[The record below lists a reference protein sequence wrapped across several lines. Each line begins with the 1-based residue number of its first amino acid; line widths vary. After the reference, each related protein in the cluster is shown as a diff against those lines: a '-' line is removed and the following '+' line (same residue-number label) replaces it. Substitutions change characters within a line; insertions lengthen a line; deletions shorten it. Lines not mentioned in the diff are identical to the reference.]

1 MAKIIK
7 RGEEARKALESG
19 VNQLADTVK
28 ITLGPKGR
36 NVVLDK
42 KFGTPLITNDGVSI
56 AKEIELDDPFENM
69 GAQLVREVSTKTND
83 VAGDGTTTATLLAQ
97 AMIREG
103 LKNLAAGANPIVM
116 KKGMA
121 KAVDAAVAAI
131 HQQSQKVNG
140 TDDIARV
147 GTVSS
152 GDAFIGKLIAE
163 AMEKVSADGVIT
175 IEESKT
181 AETYS
186 EVVEGMM
193 FDRGYITPYMVTD
206 TDKMEALIDDA
217 YILITDKKIS
227 VISDI
232 LPLLEQLVQAGKK
245 LFIIA
250 EDVEGEALS
259 TLIVNRLRGTLNVV
273 CVKAPGFGDRRK
285 EMLQDIAILTGGQV
299 ISEELGLT
307 LKDATVD
314 MLGRARQVKV
324 TKENTII
331 VDGMGDKQA
340 IADRVAQ
347 IRAQI
352 GNTTSEYDR
361 EKLQERLAKMAGGVA
376 VIKVGAATETEMKE
390 KKLRIEDAL
399 NATKA
404 AVEEGIVAGGGTI
417 FVNIIPAVTALLANV
432 EGDEKTGV
440 QIVAKALEEP
450 IRQIAAN
457 AGLDGSVILEKV
469 RTSGKNGYGFDA
481 YKEEYCDMIASGIV
495 DPAKVTRSALENA
508 ASVSGPNDDGSRTAL
523 ISPDWTTGTNE
534 AGLTIHSVDP
544 KTGIFARKSYEYQL
558 LADGA
563 TVASGEFTPKNNL
576 GDIMPNA
583 GMDSWSTK
591 SMKKIIGS
599 TNVPYPNAVKY
610 EDATGTD
617 KFWDSGNNGYMTSSG
632 TDKLCTQATYPGMV
646 GDYCAQLAAKYAVI
660 AFAAG
665 NLYTGDFV
673 MDGTVGYAQF
683 GQPYTYSA
691 RPAALKLKYAAEI
704 GEINRVK
711 NDPPVSTGIDKG
723 RIFVCIVEWSDRHAV
738 QSGTSVDKTTFW
750 DPETVSSLNEGKIIG
765 YGSAYITESHTGSMK
780 DLELPIVYYEK
791 TDTPPTGNYTL
802 VISTA
807 TSYLG
812 DYLTGC
818 DANKLWVDDFEWVY

>member
-1 MAKIIK
+1 MSKLIK
-7 RGEEARKALESG
+7 SGEEARKALEVG
-19 VNQLADTVK
+19 VNTLADTVK
-28 ITLGPKGR
+28 VTLGPKGR

-42 KFGTPLITNDGVSI
+42 KFGAPLITNDGVTI
-56 AKEIELDDPFENM
+56 AKEIELPDPFENM

-121 KAVDAAVAAI
+121 KAVETAVEAI
-131 HQQSQKVNG
+131 KANSQKVNG

-152 GDAFIGKLIAE
+152 GDEFIGKLIAE

-206 TDKMEALIDDA
+206 TEKMEAVVDDA

-232 LPLLEQLVQAGKK
+232 LPILEQLVQSGKK
-245 LFIIA
+245 LVIIA

-299 ISEELGLT
+299 ISEELGYE
-307 LKDATVD
+307 LKSATVD

-324 TKENTII
+324 TKENTTI
-331 VDGMGDKQA
+331 VDGSGDKQA
-340 IADRVAQ
+340 IKDRVSQ

-352 GNTTSEYDR
+352 AVTTSDYDK
-361 EKLQERLAKMAGGVA
+361 EKLQERLAKLAGGVA

-399 NATKA
+399 NATRA
-404 AVEEGIVAGGGTI
+404 AVEEGIVAGGGTAY
-417 FVNIIPAVTALLANV
+417 VNAVPAVEKLIGKV

-440 QIVAKALEEP
+440 KIIVNALQEP
-450 IRQIAAN
+450 VRQIAKN
-457 AGLDGSVILEKV
+457 AGVDGSVVLEKIKSSRKV
-469 RTSGKNGYGFDA
+469 GYGFDA
-481 YKEEYCDMIASGIV
+481 YKEVYCDMIGAGIV

-508 ASVSGPNDDGSRTAL
+508 ASVSSMVLTTEAL
-523 ISPDWTTGTNE
+523 
-534 AGLTIHSVDP
+534 V
-544 KTGIFARKSYEYQL
+544 
-558 LADGA
+558 ADKPEPPA
-563 TVASGEFTPKNNL
+563 PAAP
-576 GDIMPNA
+576 A
-583 GMDSWSTK
+583 GM
-591 SMKKIIGS
+591 G
-599 TNVPYPNAVKY
+599 
-610 EDATGTD
+610 
-617 KFWDSGNNGYMTSSG
+617 
-632 TDKLCTQATYPGMV
+632 GM
-646 GDYCAQLAAKYAVI
+646 GDMY
-660 AFAAG
+660 
-665 NLYTGDFV
+665 
-673 MDGTVGYAQF
+673 
-683 GQPYTYSA
+683 
-691 RPAALKLKYAAEI
+691 
-704 GEINRVK
+704 
-711 NDPPVSTGIDKG
+711 
-723 RIFVCIVEWSDRHAV
+723 
-738 QSGTSVDKTTFW
+738 
-750 DPETVSSLNEGKIIG
+750 
-765 YGSAYITESHTGSMK
+765 
-780 DLELPIVYYEK
+780 
-791 TDTPPTGNYTL
+791 
-802 VISTA
+802 
-807 TSYLG
+807 
-812 DYLTGC
+812 
-818 DANKLWVDDFEWVY
+818 